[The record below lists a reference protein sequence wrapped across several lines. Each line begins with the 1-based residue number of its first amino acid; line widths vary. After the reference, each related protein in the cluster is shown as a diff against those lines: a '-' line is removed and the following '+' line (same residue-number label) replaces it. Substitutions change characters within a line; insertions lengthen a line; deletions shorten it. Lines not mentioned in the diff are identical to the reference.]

1 MKLTIRHKLL
11 AILLLVNTVLIMAIY
26 FANQAAFEKSFRD
39 YIQQN
44 SRARLVA
51 LMPTIRE
58 NYDRYGEE
66 WVFHRHPAWHQLV
79 QEVRGNPVTTKS
91 AGAHPSYDSYDSPS
105 MQRPR
110 RRPEYADGSPGG
122 ERRGRGEVNEQGF
135 QSQYQSD
142 RRPQPGAERPPKGER
157 GAYPPKKRRPP
168 PRGYG
173 DNGSGRLVYKNAAG
187 EQVIG
192 SLTTTRTTLWEP
204 VHQSDSPASPLLGY
218 VGLEDGLVM
227 SNRFDSLFA
236 ERQKNWF
243 MYIAIVALIASSLLA
258 IPFSHFLVAPVL
270 ALRRAAQSLARGD
283 YQSNLST
290 DSNDELGM
298 LARDLNTLSE
308 TLRENQQ
315 ARQQWIADISH
326 ELRTPIAVFKAELE
340 GMIDGVIET
349 NPDQLQSLHEEISRL
364 TQLVDDLHQLSMS
377 DRGSLSYQM
386 SPHCLGD
393 IVEQTFG
400 NHQAQ
405 LTNQHFEWQL
415 DGDKSLLME
424 CDDRRMT
431 QLFSNLMQ
439 NTLRYT
445 DSTEYSPGKIRV
457 TIKKLGEQTEIVWQ
471 DSSPGVEPELLD
483 KLFGRLYRVKQAR
496 DRVSGGSG
504 LGLAIC
510 TSIVQAHNGTISAQQ
525 SGLGGLAV
533 VMRFS

>member
-26 FANQAAFEKSFRD
+26 FANQTAFEKSFQD

-51 LMPTIRE
+51 LLPSIRD
-58 NYDRYGEE
+58 NYARYGEE

-79 QEVRGNPVTTKS
+79 EELRGNVTS
-91 AGAHPSYDSYDSPS
+91 ATNARSASSYDSYDSPA
-105 MQRPR
+105 MHRPR
-110 RRPEYADGSPGG
+110 RPFDHEG
-122 ERRGRGEVNEQGF
+122 
-135 QSQYQSD
+135 
-142 RRPQPGAERPPKGER
+142 RRPGREGRRLRSEDSKKPHYKRRSDKETGFDAERPAKGEGSAR
-157 GAYPPKKRRPP
+157 PERRRRPP
-168 PRGYG
+168 RGHG

-192 SLTTTRTTLWEP
+192 SLTTTRTTLWVP
-204 VHQSDSPASPLLGY
+204 VYQFDKTDAPLLGY
-218 VGLEDGLVM
+218 VGLEDGLVI

-236 ERQKNWF
+236 ERQKKWF
-243 MYIAIVALIASSLLA
+243 MYIAITALIASSLLA
-258 IPFSHFLVAPVL
+258 IPFSHYLVAPVL
-270 ALRRAAQSLARGD
+270 ALRRAAQNLASGD
-283 YQSNLST
+283 YQSNLNT

-349 NPDQLQSLHEEISRL
+349 DPAQLQSLHEEIGRL

-386 SPHCLGD
+386 APHCLGEL
-393 IVEQTFG
+393 VEQTFG

-405 LTNQHFEWQL
+405 LANRHFKYQL
-415 DGDKSLLME
+415 KGNTQSLMD
-424 CDDRRMT
+424 CDDRRMA
-431 QLFSNLMQ
+431 QLFGNLMQ

-445 DSTEYSPGKIRV
+445 DSDQNNPGQILV
-457 TIKKLGEQTEIVWQ
+457 TIEQHGKQIEIVWQ
-471 DSSPGVEPELLD
+471 DSSPGVEPGLLD
-483 KLFGRLYRVKQAR
+483 KLFDRLYRVKQSR
-496 DRVSGGSG
+496 DRASGGSG

-510 TSIVQAHNGTISAQQ
+510 TSIVQAHNGTIKARESE
-525 SGLGGLAV
+525 LGGLAV

>member
-51 LMPTIRE
+51 LMPSIRD
-58 NYDRYGEE
+58 NFARYGDD
-66 WVFHRHPAWHQLV
+66 WVYPRHPAWHKLV
-79 QEVRGNPVTTKS
+79 SELRGNGRS
-91 AGAHPSYDSYDSPS
+91 ATSAAATPSYDSYDSPS

-110 RRPEYADGSPGG
+110 RPSDLTERGPEPG
-122 ERRGRGEVNEQGF
+122 RDGRGMRNEQDP
-135 QSQYQSD
+135 QAQYHTD
-142 RRPQPGAERPPKGER
+142 RRPKPGADRPPRGER
-157 GAYPPKKRRPP
+157 GDHPHQKRRPP
-168 PRGYG
+168 RGRSDSMG
-173 DNGSGRLVYKNAAG
+173 GRLVFKNAAG

-204 VHQSDSPASPLLGY
+204 VHQSDSPSSPVLGY
-218 VGLEDGLVM
+218 VGLEDGLVI

-270 ALRRAAQSLARGD
+270 ALRRAAQNLARGD
-283 YQSNLST
+283 YQSSLNP

-340 GMIDGVIET
+340 GMIDGVIDT
-349 NPDQLQSLHEEISRL
+349 DPAQLQSLHEEISRL

-386 SPHCLGD
+386 SSHCLGEL
-393 IVEQTFG
+393 VEQTFG

-405 LTNQHFEWQL
+405 LTNRGFEYQL
-415 DGDKSLLME
+415 KGDAQSLMT

-445 DSTEYSPGKIRV
+445 DSELHNPGQIRV
-457 TIKKLGEQTEIVWQ
+457 TIKQQGAQTEIVWE
-471 DSSPGVEPELLD
+471 DSSPGVDPKLLD
-483 KLFGRLYRVKQAR
+483 KLFDRLFRVKQAR

-510 TSIVQAHNGTISAQQ
+510 TSIVQAHNGTISARE
-525 SGLGGLAV
+525 SELGGLAV
-533 VMRFS
+533 VMRFT

>member
-1 MKLTIRHKLL
+1 MRLTIRHKLL

-44 SRARLVA
+44 SRARLIA
-51 LMPTIRE
+51 LVPSIRD
-58 NYDRYGEE
+58 NFARYGED

-79 QEVRGNPVTTKS
+79 RELRGNGVS
-91 AGAHPSYDSYDSPS
+91 ATSSGTAPSYDSYDSPS
-105 MQRPR
+105 MQRS
-110 RRPEYADGSPGG
+110 RRPSELNERGSEPDWG
-122 ERRGRGEVNEQGF
+122 GRGVRTEQGA
-135 QSQYQSD
+135 QAQYHTD
-142 RRPQPGAERPPKGER
+142 RRPQPGADRPPRGER
-157 GAYPPKKRRPP
+157 GAHPPKKRRPP
-168 PRGYG
+168 RGHG
-173 DNGSGRLVYKNAAG
+173 DNGGRLVFKNAAG

-192 SLTTTRTTLWEP
+192 SLTTTRTTLWVP
-204 VHQSDSPASPLLGY
+204 VHQSEVPSSPLLGY
-218 VGLEDGLVM
+218 VGLEDGLVV

-270 ALRRAAQSLARGD
+270 ALRRAAQNLARGD
-283 YQSNLST
+283 YQSNLNP

-340 GMIDGVIET
+340 GMIDGVIDT
-349 NPDQLQSLHEEISRL
+349 DPAQLQSLHEEIGRL

-386 SPHCLGD
+386 ASHCLGEL
-393 IVEQTFG
+393 VEQTFG

-405 LTNQHFEWQL
+405 LANRHFVYRL
-415 DGDKSLLME
+415 KGDLQNLME

-445 DSTEYSPGKIRV
+445 DSELHNPGQILV
-457 TIKKLGEQTEIVWQ
+457 TIKQQGKHTEIVWE
-471 DSSPGVEPELLD
+471 DSSPGVDAALLD
-483 KLFGRLYRVKQAR
+483 KLFDRLYRVKQAR

-510 TSIVQAHNGTISAQQ
+510 TSIVQAHNGTISARE
-525 SGLGGLAV
+525 SELGGLAV
-533 VMRFS
+533 VMRFT

>member
-26 FANQAAFEKSFRD
+26 FANQTAFEKSFQD

-51 LMPTIRE
+51 LMPSIRD
-58 NYDRYGEE
+58 NYARYGEE
-66 WVFHRHPAWHQLV
+66 WVFTRHPAWHQLV
-79 QEVRGNPVTTKS
+79 SELRGNARS
-91 AGAHPSYDSYDSPS
+91 ATSPAATPSYDSYDSPS

-110 RRPEYADGSPGG
+110 RSERGPEPG
-122 ERRGRGEVNEQGF
+122 RDGRGMRNEQGTKA
-135 QSQYQSD
+135 QYQTD
-142 RRPQPGAERPPKGER
+142 RRPKPDADRPPRGER
-157 GAYPPKKRRPP
+157 GAHPHQKRRPP
-168 PRGYG
+168 RGRSDSMG
-173 DNGSGRLVYKNAAG
+173 GRLVYKNAAG

-192 SLTTTRTTLWEP
+192 SLTTTRTTLWVP
-204 VHQSDSPASPLLGY
+204 VHQYDKAGAPLLGY
-218 VGLEDGLVM
+218 VGLEDGLVV

-243 MYIAIVALIASSLLA
+243 MYIAITALIASSLLA
-258 IPFSHFLVAPVL
+258 IPFSHYLVAPVL
-270 ALRRAAQSLARGD
+270 ALRRAAQNLASGD
-283 YQSNLST
+283 YQSNLNT

-349 NPDQLQSLHEEISRL
+349 APAQLQSLHEEIGRL

-386 SPHCLGD
+386 APHCLGEL
-393 IVEQTFG
+393 VEQTFG

-405 LTNQHFEWQL
+405 LANRHFEYQL
-415 DGDKSLLME
+415 KGNTQSLMD
-424 CDDRRMT
+424 CDDRRMA
-431 QLFSNLMQ
+431 QLFGNLMQ

-445 DSTEYSPGKIRV
+445 DSDQDNPGRILV
-457 TIKKLGEQTEIVWQ
+457 TIEQHGEQIEIVWQ

-483 KLFGRLYRVKQAR
+483 KLFDRLYRVKQSR
-496 DRVSGGSG
+496 DRASGGSG

-510 TSIVQAHNGTISAQQ
+510 TSIVQAHNGTIKARESE
-525 SGLGGLAV
+525 LGGLAV